1 MKPDSQRYSY
11 SITWS
16 EDDQQFVGLCS
27 EFPSLSWLSD
37 TQEGALK
44 GIAQTVQDVLVDMEN
59 DRELMPRPNIS
70 GRVHADEMRGSEL
83 QALRKLL
90 MLDVREAAEEIGQ
103 VSARSWQYW
112 ESGRYQI
119 PSDVAEKMW
128 AAVEIYKHLKAQI
141 DSLATKQTG
150 FDMSYY
156 TRFDEYLRDH
166 PGKSII
172 DWRIEQAVAS
182 EAFSKGHVVIV

>member
-11 SITWS
+11 SIAWS

-37 TQEGALK
+37 SQEGALK
-44 GIAQTVQDVLVDMEN
+44 GIAQTVHEALLDMEN
-59 DRELMPRPNIS
+59 DRELIPRPNIA

-112 ESGRYQI
+112 ESGRYQV
-119 PSDVAEKMW
+119 PSDVADKMW
-128 AAVEIYKHLKAQI
+128 AAVDIYKRLKAHI
-141 DSLATKQTG
+141 ESLVNKQAG

-156 TRFDEYLRDH
+156 TRFNEYLRDN
-166 PGKSII
+166 PSKSII
-172 DWRIEQAVAS
+172 DWRIEQAVAA
-182 EAFSKGHVVIV
+182 EAYSKGHIVIV

>member
-1 MKPDSQRYSY
+1 MNPDSQHYSY

-37 TQEGALK
+37 SQEDALK
-44 GIAQTVQDVLVDMEN
+44 GIARTVQDALADMGN
-59 DRELMPRPNIS
+59 DSELIPRPKI
-70 GRVHADEMRGSEL
+70 ADRLNAEEMRGSEL

-119 PSDVAEKMW
+119 PSDVADKMW
-128 AAVEIYKHLKAQI
+128 AAVDIYKHLKAHV
-141 DSLATKQTG
+141 DSLAAKQAG
-150 FDMSYY
+150 FDMHYY
-156 TRFDEYLRDH
+156 NRFEDYLRDH
-166 PGKSII
+166 PGNSII
-172 DWRIEQAVAS
+172 NWRIEQAIAA

>member
-37 TQEGALK
+37 SQEDALK
-44 GIAQTVQDVLVDMEN
+44 GIAQAVQDALEDMEN
-59 DRELMPRPNIS
+59 DRELIPRPSIA

-90 MLDVREAAEEIGQ
+90 MLDIREAAEEIGQ

-112 ESGRYQI
+112 ESGRYQV
-119 PSDVAEKMW
+119 PSDVADKMW
-128 AAVEIYKHLKAQI
+128 AAVDIYKRLKAHI
-141 DSLATKQTG
+141 EGLAAKQAG

-156 TRFDEYLRDH
+156 TRFEDYHRDH
-166 PGKSII
+166 PSKSII
-172 DWRIEQAVAS
+172 NWRIEQAVAA
-182 EAFSKGHVVIV
+182 EAYSKGHIVIV